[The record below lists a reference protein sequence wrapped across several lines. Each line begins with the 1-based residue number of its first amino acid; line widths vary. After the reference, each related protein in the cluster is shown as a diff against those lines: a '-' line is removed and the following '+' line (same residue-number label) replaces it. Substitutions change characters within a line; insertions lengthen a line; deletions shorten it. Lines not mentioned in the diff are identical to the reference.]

1 MGPKMETA
9 SFLMDQDPAEMLAV
23 GNVFPWVDIFL
34 CDFHVKMAWQKKFKS
49 LGGII
54 LSAISFRLYIFT
66 QFVDYHIYII
76 QRQRLSVRKFHKKCG
91 AALSLNCLMCGK
103 CAANLAIL
111 Y

>member
-1 MGPKMETA
+1 
-9 SFLMDQDPAEMLAV
+9 MLAV

-76 QRQRLSVRKFHKKCG
+76 QRLRLSV
-91 AALSLNCLMCGK
+91 ALSLNCLMCGK

-111 Y
+111 YQ